1 MISTKISD
9 FYYFF
14 KDLW

>member
-9 FYYFF
+9 FI
-14 KDLW
+14 LW